1 MLGIFWIVLASFLW
15 ATDALIRYPLT
26 GSGLSA
32 TTIVFY
38 EHLFLTLIFL
48 PFLFKHRERFF
59 KTTISEIFY
68 FLIIGGIGSAFST
81 IAFTKAFTLINPSLV
96 ILLQKFQP
104 IVAILLAR
112 VVLGETLNNK
122 FIFWAGICIVGAVLI
137 SYRDLMIAFS
147 GDLFSSTAFMGYGLV
162 AFSVIGWGASTVFGK
177 KLSENYTHQELMCGR
192 FLTAF
197 VCILPLLSSPEA
209 KLNIDML
216 SIGKIALM
224 VLLSG
229 LLAMFFYYKGLKKI
243 SAKTCALAELFFPFA
258 AVLINWIFLGQSL
271 TELQLAGGALL
282 LIGSSIVQINHY

>member
-1 MLGIFWIVLASFLW
+1 MLGVLWIILASFLW

-26 GSGLSA
+26 SLGISA
-32 TTIVFY
+32 ISIVFY
-38 EHLFLTLIFL
+38 EHLFLTLIFI
-48 PFLFKHRERFF
+48 PFVFKHRERFF
-59 KTTISEIFY
+59 KTTVSEIFY
-68 FLIIGGIGSAFST
+68 FLIIGGLGSAFST

-122 FIFWAGICIVGAVLI
+122 FIFCAAICLLGAVLI
-137 SYRDLMIAFS
+137 SYNDLLSAFR

-162 AFSVIGWGASTVFGK
+162 AFSVVGWGASTVFGK
-177 KLSENYTHQELMCGR
+177 KLSENYTHQEIMCGR

-197 VCILPLLSSPEA
+197 VCILPLLTSPEN

-216 SIGKIALM
+216 SIGKIAIM

-243 SAKTCALAELFFPFA
+243 SAKTCALAELFFPFS
-258 AVLINWIFLGQSL
+258 AVVVNWIFLGQSL
-271 TELQLAGGALL
+271 SEVQLIGGGLL
-282 LIGSSIVQINHY
+282 LLGSSIAQINHY

>member
-1 MLGIFWIVLASFLW
+1 MLGVLWIVLASFLW

-26 GSGLSA
+26 GLGFSA

-38 EHLFLTLIFL
+38 EHLLLTVIFL
-48 PFLFKHRERFF
+48 PFLLSHRERFF
-59 KTTISEIFY
+59 KTTVSEIFY

-104 IVAILLAR
+104 IIAILLAR
-112 VVLGETLNNK
+112 VVLGETLSNK
-122 FIFWAGICIVGAVLI
+122 FIFWAGVCLAGAVLI
-137 SYRDLMIAFS
+137 SYKDLMSAFG

-162 AFSVIGWGASTVFGK
+162 AISVIGWGASTVFGK
-177 KLSENYTHQELMCGR
+177 KLSENYTHQEIMCGR
-192 FLTAF
+192 FITAF
-197 VCILPLLSSPEA
+197 ICILPLVSSPEV
-209 KLNIDML
+209 KLNIDMM
-216 SIGKIALM
+216 SIGKIAIM

-258 AVLINWIFLGQSL
+258 AVIVNWIFLGQSL
-271 TELQLAGGALL
+271 SEVQLAGGALL
-282 LIGSSIVQINHY
+282 LIGSSIVQLNHY